1 MINSY
6 CCWIGIFMANINRGN
21 TKHSSPLQVRQVKC
35 NSIIRSKSSSQLNTR
50 TNHATEGLDNVERQL
65 QSIVELIL
73 PANQAKSN
81 LWRLVMNGK
90 SNNSFTASVFCYYKI
105 YNDLH
110 LIINSGPND
119 DLVGYIVKL
128 DRLNDAI
135 IYFKRTAVIDE
146 QKRLT
151 QLYDVGRQKLIEA
164 SDEVIM
170 RHTNPILPNELL
182 ELCRSTSSLSIDTDS
197 MQVPDLGSFRI
208 IFDWFNEHG
217 FQQGLINSYASKRGT
232 LSRNSLKS
240 LAEHLQR
247 NCARRASVSMTC
259 IRSHTSS
266 RRASYCSEL
275 LRGKIKTKIDG
286 IGRRLTLSPLLD
298 GRRPSLKN
306 TLLPPEM
313 DTYNDHNVDNL
324 SSSVRFSSDR
334 ETNNYKFLLDAFVVL
349 LLHDSDLLFYTFSNE
364 FNSLIFIK
372 SIELPLAYMHDEAQ
386 QLCKAIER
394 LPSKIDSG
402 KVAFFGLLSIIR
414 WFHKS
419 KPVFTKFYDENDL
432 APEHQFGSALSAV
445 FEHSIIECLR
455 MILEEVRNDSSDI
468 NQGSH
473 IHPLALHV
481 LSFMEGL
488 LDYED
493 VITIIGSSR
502 IEEKQN
508 QCLLNL
514 KNYFTDLI
522 QTLRANITTK
532 IQTFIPRNE
541 GPIRAIFILNNVNYL
556 LKRLQSYTPFIMAMR
571 EMLNYDNMNHLSG
584 SQLSESDRNQLKTSF
599 SAVNTA
605 IDTLRQQN
613 QEYIIDDIQIRD
625 HLRSESK
632 KLVLDMFKTY
642 YTKFTQ
648 NNFFSKSE
656 KYLRYNPLTL
666 ESVIDGFF
674 EH

>member
-1 MINSY
+1 
-6 CCWIGIFMANINRGN
+6 
-21 TKHSSPLQVRQVKC
+21 
-35 NSIIRSKSSSQLNTR
+35 
-50 TNHATEGLDNVERQL
+50 
-65 QSIVELIL
+65 
-73 PANQAKSN
+73 
-81 LWRLVMNGK
+81 MNGK

-493 VITIIGSSR
+493 
-502 IEEKQN
+502 
-508 QCLLNL
+508 
-514 KNYFTDLI
+514 
-522 QTLRANITTK
+522 
-532 IQTFIPRNE
+532 
-541 GPIRAIFILNNVNYL
+541 
-556 LKRLQSYTPFIMAMR
+556 
-571 EMLNYDNMNHLSG
+571 
-584 SQLSESDRNQLKTSF
+584 LSESDRNQLKTSF
-599 SAVNTA
+599 STVNGA